1 MAMQAAADAQA
12 KAEAEAAAKAAAEA
26 AAGAYRYRVVSS
38 NYLPHEV
45 GAELAF
51 DEPVAEHLL
60 RHLTPIE

>member
-12 KAEAEAAAKAAAEA
+12 KAEAEAAAKAAAP
-26 AAGAYRYRVVSS
+26 AGAYRYRVVSS
-38 NYLPHEV
+38 NFLPHEP
-45 GAELAF
+45 GTELTF

>member
-12 KAEAEAAAKAAAEA
+12 QAEAEAAAKAAP
-26 AAGAYRYRVVSS
+26 AGAYRYRVVSS
-38 NYLPHEV
+38 NYLPHEP
-45 GAELAF
+45 GAELTF